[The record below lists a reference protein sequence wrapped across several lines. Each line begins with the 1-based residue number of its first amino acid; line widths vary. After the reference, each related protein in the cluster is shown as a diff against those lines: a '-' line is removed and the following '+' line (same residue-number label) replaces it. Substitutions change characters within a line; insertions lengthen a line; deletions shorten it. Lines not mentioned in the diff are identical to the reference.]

1 MLKSLE
7 QYYKETYYETNGL
20 IEFPDDK
27 FISNMFS
34 FRDKDNKYQVVVD
47 MLYQGKKYA
56 FRVYNFWDKNSMYC
70 EINGE
75 KREMTDYAKLAI
87 STIFLQY
94 LKEVNFVENII
105 DNESINIL

>member
-20 IEFPDDK
+20 IELPDDK

-47 MLYQGKKYA
+47 MLYQGKKYD

-75 KREMTDYAKLAI
+75 KREMTDYAKLTI